1 MRFMRCLPRS
11 APSAPV
17 PSCTERRKMTML
29 EEIARALFMRAV
41 ERDVVDDTPEDWDA
55 LRSEFEADAR
65 AAVEAL
71 RKPTPAMLTAAFAR
85 QTREELIYEGVW
97 RAMVD
102 AILTEKPETK

>member
-1 MRFMRCLPRS
+1 
-11 APSAPV
+11 
-17 PSCTERRKMTML
+17 MTKL
-29 EEIARALFMRAV
+29 EEIAKAISGSGVTSHASMRK
-41 ERDVVDDTPEDWDA
+41 
-55 LRSEFEADAR
+55 AR

-102 AILTEKPETK
+102 AILNEKPETK